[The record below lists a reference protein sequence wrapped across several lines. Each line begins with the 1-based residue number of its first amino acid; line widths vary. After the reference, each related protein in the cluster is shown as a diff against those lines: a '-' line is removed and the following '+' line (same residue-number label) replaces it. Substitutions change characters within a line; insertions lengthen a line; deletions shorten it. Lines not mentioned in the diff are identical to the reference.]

1 MLWKINIEGLIGVF
15 ISIIIVVYNY
25 NNYYIKQKEIISF
38 NKQYLEFNKNQV
50 KGLDITSIMNLA
62 ISNNEKYNI
71 EKNEKDEYIDDGEY
85 SIKIFLKMKIDGK
98 TYSMEAFE
106 KNGMDEFA
114 QYFGSILFKCTE
126 VTYHEKSGRIAT
138 MTFEALQE

>member
-1 MLWKINIEGLIGVF
+1 MKKGFIVITLICF

-25 NNYYIKQKEIISF
+25 NNYYIKQKENIIF

-62 ISNNEKYNI
+62 ISNNEKYNV

>member
-1 MLWKINIEGLIGVF
+1 MKKGFIVIALICF

-62 ISNNEKYNI
+62 ISNNEKYNV

-126 VTYHEKSGRIAT
+126 VTYHEKSGRIAM

>member
-1 MLWKINIEGLIGVF
+1 MKKGFIVIALICF
-15 ISIIIVVYNY
+15 ISIIVVVYNY

-62 ISNNEKYNI
+62 ISNNEKYNV

>member
-1 MLWKINIEGLIGVF
+1 MKKGFIVIALICF

-62 ISNNEKYNI
+62 ISNNEKYNV

-85 SIKIFLKMKIDGK
+85 SIKIVLKMKIDGK
-98 TYSMEAFE
+98 TYFIEAFE

>member
-1 MLWKINIEGLIGVF
+1 MKKGFIVIALICF

-62 ISNNEKYNI
+62 ISNNEKYNV
-71 EKNEKDEYIDDGEY
+71 EKN
-85 SIKIFLKMKIDGK
+85 
-98 TYSMEAFE
+98 
-106 KNGMDEFA
+106 
-114 QYFGSILFKCTE
+114 
-126 VTYHEKSGRIAT
+126 V
-138 MTFEALQE
+138 

>member
-1 MLWKINIEGLIGVF
+1 MKKGFIVIALICF

>member
-1 MLWKINIEGLIGVF
+1 MKKGFIVIALICF

-62 ISNNEKYNI
+62 ISNNEKYNV